1 MIVPFL
7 DAVGR
12 GTLIFCDKIGTFV
25 VFFINIFVALFTTRL
40 KYKQVLLQMEMVGVG
55 SLVIVLLTGLSTG
68 LAFAL
73 QSYIGFHRVGTEDFV
88 GLVVTLGMTRE
99 LGPVLTGLMVAGR
112 CGSAM
117 AAELGTMRI
126 TEQIDALKTI
136 GINPFQYLI
145 VPRVVASTIIM
156 PFLTLF
162 SMICGIVGGYLLSIY
177 SLGLNPETYISTIVE
192 RVEISDVTGG
202 LIKSAFFGLFFSW
215 VGTYRGFY
223 TSGGAQGVGRATTQS
238 VVLGSI
244 IILISNYFLTSWLF
258 QSGLS

>member
-1 MIVPFL
+1 MVVSFF
-7 DAVGR
+7 DAIGR
-12 GTLIFCDKIGTFV
+12 GTLILCDKIGTFI
-25 VFFINIFVALFTTRL
+25 VFFVNIFVTLFTTRL
-40 KYKQVLLQMEMVGVG
+40 KYKQVLQHMEMVGVG
-55 SLVIVLLTGLSTG
+55 SLTIALLTGLSTG

-117 AAELGTMRI
+117 AAEIGTMRI

-136 GINPFQYLI
+136 GINPYQYLI
-145 VPRVVASTIIM
+145 VPRVIASTIIM

-162 SMICGIVGGYLLSIY
+162 AMICGIVGGYMLSIY
-177 SLGLNPETYISTIVE
+177 GLGLNPETYINTIIE
-192 RVEISDVTGG
+192 RVELSDVTGG
-202 LIKSAFFGLFFSW
+202 LIKSAVFGLIFSW
-215 VGTYRGFY
+215 VGTYRGFN

-238 VVLGSI
+238 VVLGCI

>member
-7 DAVGR
+7 DAIGR
-12 GTLIFCDKIGTFV
+12 GTLILCDKIGTFV
-25 VFFINIFVALFTTRL
+25 VFFINILVTFFSTRL

-55 SLVIVLLTGLSTG
+55 SLTIALLTGLSTG

-117 AAELGTMRI
+117 AAEIGTMRI

-136 GINPFQYLI
+136 GINPYQYLI

-162 SMICGIVGGYLLSIY
+162 AMICGIVGGYLLSVY
-177 SLGLNPETYISTIVE
+177 GLGLNPETYISTIVE

-238 VVLGSI
+238 VVLGCI